1 MLVSARRVK
10 GGARTTPT
18 NAMSTTPNEPT
29 SDAPREPAEAAR
41 SRLLDG
47 ALACLGDLG
56 WSELTIA
63 DIVRN
68 ARVSKRTFY
77 EHFATKDQCM
87 LALYERETR
96 ALLEGLAAAVTQAAP
111 GEGRI
116 EIGATFYLGQ
126 LQQRPRVVRAMMLEI
141 LHMGGEGLAMRRRV
155 MLAFAA
161 FLQAEINTA
170 SDGPELSSAAA
181 MMLVGGI
188 NELTLQAFEEDR
200 VDRMLELV
208 APIAEL
214 VRRLL
219 PEPVDG
225 ASAIDR

>member
-1 MLVSARRVK
+1 
-10 GGARTTPT
+10 
-18 NAMSTTPNEPT
+18 MSTTPTDPPI
-29 SDAPREPAEAAR
+29 DLPREPVAEGAR
-41 SRLLDG
+41 DRLLDG
-47 ALACLGDLG
+47 ALACLGDLA

-96 ALLEGLAAAVTQAAP
+96 ALLAGLAAAVTQAAP

-116 EIGATFYLGQ
+116 EIGAAFYLGQ
-126 LQQRPRVVRAMMLEI
+126 LQQQPRVVRAMLLEI
-141 LHMGGEGLAMRRRV
+141 LRMGAEGLAMRRRV

-161 FLQAEINTA
+161 FLQAEINA
-170 SDGPELSSAAA
+170 ESDGAPLSSAAA

-208 APIAEL
+208 EPIAEL

-219 PEPVDG
+219 ARPD
-225 ASAIDR
+225 ASAIA